1 MIEDPKVRDQ
11 IAFYAFHPFL
21 VEVQTNAGHNL
32 HLKALLRMTAR
43 EGSTGFENDAGY
55 IPAAHV

>member
-1 MIEDPKVRDQ
+1 MRDQ